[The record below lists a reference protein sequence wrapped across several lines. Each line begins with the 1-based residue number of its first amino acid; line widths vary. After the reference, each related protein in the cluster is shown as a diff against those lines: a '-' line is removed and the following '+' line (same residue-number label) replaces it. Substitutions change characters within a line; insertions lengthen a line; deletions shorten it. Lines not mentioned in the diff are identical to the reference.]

1 MRTSETQKLDLGSLV
16 ILIRVNFAV
25 VRLILLP
32 VGDLANKK
40 FN

>member
-1 MRTSETQKLDLGSLV
+1 MRTSEAQKLDLGRLV

-25 VRLILLP
+25 VRLIFLP

-40 FN
+40 I